1 MKKQINS
8 VSSWSVKGIIT
19 ITILSAMLCNFSAN
33 ANNKPSVASNTTGV
47 EILEN
52 RVESI
57 NESIEKYNA
66 AEFVQAD
73 MALEIE
79 SRTMSSEEIFNA
91 ALETEQYQA
100 GQFVKADMANEI
112 DSWVNSSDE
121 YSDLVIEA
129 KYQAAEFVQ
138 ADMALEIDSW
148 MNNSGL

>member
-19 ITILSAMLCNFSAN
+19 ITILSAILCTFSAN
-33 ANNKPSVASNTTGV
+33 ANNKPSLASNTTGV
-47 EILEN
+47 ENSEN
-52 RVESI
+52 RIESI
-57 NESIEKYNA
+57 NEAIEKYNA

-79 SRTMSSEEIFNA
+79 SLTNSSEGILNV
-91 ALETEQYQA
+91 ALEAEQYQA
-100 GQFVKADMANEI
+100 YQFVKADMANEI
-112 DSWVNSSDE
+112 DSWMNSNDE
-121 YSDLVIEA
+121 YSDLVIDA

-148 MNNSGL
+148 MNNSGF

>member
-19 ITILSAMLCNFSAN
+19 ITILSAMLCTFSAN

-47 EILEN
+47 EISAN
-52 RVESI
+52 SIESI
-57 NESIEKYNA
+57 NETIEKYNA

-73 MALEIE
+73 MA
-79 SRTMSSEEIFNA
+79 
-91 ALETEQYQA
+91 
-100 GQFVKADMANEI
+100 NEI
-112 DSWVNSSDE
+112 DSWMNSNDE
-121 YSDLVIEA
+121 YSDLLIGS

-148 MNNSGL
+148 MNNSGI